1 MRDTHEPE
9 ISESQLPEVVHLKG
23 RKRFMRRVILATLL
37 SVWFQGGLRGQ
48 SVTVGTSDQI
58 PAETPVNLYLCPPC
72 APWDSTTAAHLMRR
86 AGFSASPED
95 LNRWVEIGFEATLD
109 ELLNYEEVDDT
120 AMEEALADLNY
131 PLTRVNQNGQLR
143 PNTFGMRR

>member
-1 MRDTHEPE
+1 
-9 ISESQLPEVVHLKG
+9 
-23 RKRFMRRVILATLL
+23 
-37 SVWFQGGLRGQ
+37 
-48 SVTVGTSDQI
+48 
-58 PAETPVNLYLCPPC
+58 
-72 APWDSTTAAHLMRR
+72 MRR

-120 AMEEALADLNY
+120 AMEEALADFNY

-143 PNTFGMRR
+143 PNTFGPIPSECSAGGCIEW